1 MLGEFFGSNF
11 ILLSGTDDYVPV
23 MLTQTGLDSVIFK
36 RECVANK
43 ENQYCSSCRAAHVR
57 TAEGASKETLPSAV
71 TGLCECQTHCPSATL
86 VWAQR
91 FPFSYIIFNSCASY
105 DRLQSFVLQIK
116 RSPPLFFPGLPSPDA
131 VFHPNKTPKDRLVF
145 QVMLCIVV

>member
-11 ILLSGTDDYVPV
+11 ILLSGTDDYVPL
-23 MLTQTGLDSVIFK
+23 MLTQTGLDSAIFK

-57 TAEGASKETLPSAV
+57 IAEGASKETLPSAV

-91 FPFSYIIFNSCASY
+91 FPFSYIIFSSCASY
-105 DRLQSFVLQIK
+105 DRCTLLCYKLKEVHLSSF
-116 RSPPLFFPGLPSPDA
+116 
-131 VFHPNKTPKDRLVF
+131 LVSLHRMQCSIQTKPQTTGWCF
-145 QVMLCIVV
+145 R